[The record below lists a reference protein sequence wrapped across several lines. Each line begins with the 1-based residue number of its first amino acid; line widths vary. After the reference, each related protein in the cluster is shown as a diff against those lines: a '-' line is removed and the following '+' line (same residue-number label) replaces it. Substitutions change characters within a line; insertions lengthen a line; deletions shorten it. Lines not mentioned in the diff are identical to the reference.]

1 MLQKLR
7 DKSSSWIAKVILVLL
22 AIPFAFFGMEQYFT
36 QRIDTWTAR
45 VSAPPAWWQDAP
57 AFWPVSMFWREQ
69 VVEDTAFRTAFEQ
82 ERQRRQQVEGEA
94 FDPRA
99 FDTPANRREVLDRL
113 IDERVL
119 RLAADRA
126 GIAVGDAQVREAIR
140 AIPAFQV
147 DGNFDPQQYQLVLAS
162 QVPALT
168 PREFERQ
175 VREGLHQTMII
186 DAVADSAFVTGSQ
199 VEQVMRLLDETRD
212 VAWVVLP
219 APELADT
226 EVSDAEVQAWYDAH
240 QDDYRSPERVAIEYI
255 ALDAGA
261 LDVSGIDEATLR
273 ARYEDAGSRFAD
285 GEERLASH
293 ILVQVDADTDEAAAR
308 AEAER
313 IASLARAE
321 GADFAALA
329 REHSDDVGSRATGGD
344 LGWIARGTMG
354 DAFDAALFA
363 LDAEGAVSAPVRTDF
378 GWHVV
383 QLRDVQAGAQVPF
396 EEVRAELAAEAE
408 AEARE
413 QAFNELAGRVVDEVY
428 ANPEDLAGAAA
439 IAGVQVQSTGLFAR
453 GEGSELA
460 TDPALQRAAFSEALV
475 EDGMVSDP
483 IELADGRTVLL
494 RVVEHVAEQVRPLDQ
509 VRSRVVREIRDA
521 RVAEALEAQAGELAG
536 SLEAPGDLAAAA
548 EARGLALNEE
558 PALPRGAPVP
568 GPEVAE
574 AIFAVAAPAEG
585 AVSAGHVVA
594 DGNAVVFAV
603 RGVTPGEVP
612 EEGSPERGML
622 ATQLARLAGNDEAEA
637 YIDAL
642 RARMEVEVAEDRL

>member
-22 AIPFAFFGMEQYFT
+22 AVPFAFFGMEQYFT
-36 QRIDTWTAR
+36 QRIDTWAAR
-45 VSAPPAWWQDAP
+45 VSAPPPWWEDAP
-57 AFWPVSMFWREQ
+57 SFWPVSMLWREE
-69 VVEDTAFRTAFEQ
+69 VIDVEDFRSRFEQ
-82 ERQRRQQVEGEA
+82 ERQRRRQVEGEA
-94 FDPRA
+94 FDPRT
-99 FDTPANRREVLDRL
+99 FDTPANKREVLDRL
-113 IDERVL
+113 VDERVL
-119 RLAADRA
+119 KLAADRA
-126 GIAVGDAQVREAIR
+126 GIAIGDAQVRDAIQ

-147 DGNFDPQQYQLVLAS
+147 AGRFDPQQYQLVLAS

-168 PREFERQ
+168 PRQFEQEVRQ
-175 VREGLHQTMII
+175 GLQQAMIV
-186 DAVADSAFVTGSQ
+186 DGVADSAFATGTQ

-219 APELADT
+219 APAVEETPVD
-226 EVSDAEVQAWYDAH
+226 DAAVQAWYASH

-255 ALDAGA
+255 VIDAGA
-261 LDVSGIDEATLR
+261 IEVPEVDEAALR
-273 ARYEDAGSRFAD
+273 AAYEDAGSRFAD

-293 ILVQVDADTDEAAAR
+293 ILVQVDADTDEAQAR

-313 IASLARAE
+313 IAALARAE

-344 LGWIARGTMG
+344 LGWITRGTMG

-363 LDAEGAVSAPVRTDF
+363 LEGQGTVSDPVRTDF

-396 EEVRAELAAEAE
+396 EAVRGELAREAQ

-413 QAFNELAGRVVDEVY
+413 RAFNELAGRVVDEVY
-428 ANPEDLAGAAA
+428 ANPSDLAGAAA
-439 IAGVQVQSTGLFAR
+439 IAGVQVQASGLFAR
-453 GEGSELA
+453 GEGDGVIA
-460 TDPALQRAAFSEALV
+460 DPAVQRAAFSEALI

-483 IELADGRTVLL
+483 IEVDEGRTVLL
-494 RVVEHVAEQVRPLDQ
+494 RVVEHAPEQARPLAEVRAQ
-509 VRSRVVREIRDA
+509 VVEAIRAA
-521 RVAEALEAQAGELAG
+521 RIAEALEAQAGEVVAEVERAG
-536 SLEAPGDLAAAA
+536 GLAAVA
-548 EARGLALNEE
+548 EARGLALMTE
-558 PALPRGAPVP
+558 PSLPRGMPVP
-568 GPEVAE
+568 DPESAE

-585 AVSAGHVVA
+585 AVTAGHVVR
-594 DGNAVVFAV
+594 DGAAVVFAV

-612 EEGSPERGML
+612 PEGSPEREML

-637 YIDAL
+637 YVEAV